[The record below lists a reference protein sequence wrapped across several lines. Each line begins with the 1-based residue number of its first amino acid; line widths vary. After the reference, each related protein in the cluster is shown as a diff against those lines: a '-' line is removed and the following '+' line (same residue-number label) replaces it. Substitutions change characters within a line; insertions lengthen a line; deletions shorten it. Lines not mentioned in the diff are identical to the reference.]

1 MESALWNR
9 FLSKMSQLA
18 DGLEQKNVG
27 EKDFKKVEVRSISTI
42 VRIHLKW
49 PTGVRILV

>member
-27 EKDFKKVEVRSISTI
+27 EEKDLKSRSEK
-42 VRIHLKW
+42 HLHNCQN
-49 PTGVRILV
+49 PPQMTHRS